1 MNGKR
6 VSEAGYRLVCSDDAE
21 PGEVETVA
29 PSGRIGLG
37 LKILTASVRQLGGTM
52 IATRD
57 GKGYSTRLDFELR
70 VGHKSSAMP
79 K

>member
-1 MNGKR
+1 M
-6 VSEAGYRLVCSDDAE
+6 
-21 PGEVETVA
+21 A

-57 GKGYSTRLDFELR
+57 DKGYSTRLDFDLT
-70 VGHKSSAMP
+70 VT
-79 K
+79 